1 MESEL
6 VRYLG
11 WPAQAISYKVGER
24 YWLQARE
31 VARRRMGGRF
41 SLKAFHTEALSL
53 GPMGLEQL
61 QRELAKA

>member
-1 MESEL
+1 MESEI

-24 YWLQARE
+24 YWLEIRQA
-31 VARRRMGGRF
+31 ARKAQGKAF
-41 SLKAFHTEALSL
+41 DLKAWHTRALNI

-61 QRELAKA
+61 QRELAS